1 MENLAV
7 IPFAILIGIVLGAL
21 GSGGAI
27 LALPILVYVAALPVR
42 QAIGV
47 SQFVVGSAAFVGTLL
62 QSRQGNICWRNAVTL
77 GLAGLPATALG
88 SWVAGQ
94 VQTSHLMLGFAII
107 ITLTGL
113 RILMN
118 PPAKPTGHFSLPIS
132 LLIGAIVGFLTG
144 LLGVGGGFLL
154 VPAMIA
160 YSGLGAR
167 QATATSLPVI
177 AVNSLAGAAQQHALW
192 EPVLNLALIFLGATL
207 VGTFIGLRLGR
218 AASELKLKQAL
229 GILLIVVG
237 LVVGVANV
245 RQI

>member
-21 GSGGAI
+21 GSGGSI

-47 SQFVVGSAAFVGTLL
+47 SQFVVGSAALVGTLL
-62 QSRQGNICWRNAVTL
+62 QSRQGNICWRNAITL
-77 GLAGLPATALG
+77 CLAGLPATVLG
-88 SWVAGQ
+88 TWVARQ
-94 VQTSHLMLGFAII
+94 VQSSHLMLGFAMIL
-107 ITLTGL
+107 TLTGL
-113 RILMN
+113 RILTN
-118 PPAKPTGHFSLPIS
+118 PTAKPTGYFSLPVS
-132 LLIGAIVGFLTG
+132 LWIGALVGFLTG
-144 LLGVGGGFLL
+144 ILGVGGGFLL

-160 YSGLGAR
+160 FSGLGAR

-177 AVNSLAGAAQQHALW
+177 AVNSLAGAVQNHALW
-192 EPVLNLALIFLGATL
+192 GAVLNLALIFLAGTL

>member
-42 QAIGV
+42 QAIAV
-47 SQFVVGSAAFVGTLL
+47 SQFVVGSAALVGTLL
-62 QSRQGNICWRNAVTL
+62 QSRQGNICWRNGVTL

-88 SWVAGQ
+88 AWFARQ
-94 VQTSHLMLGFAII
+94 VQPGHLMLGFAIV

-113 RILMN
+113 RILSN
-118 PPAKPTGHFSLPIS
+118 PTAKPPGHFSLPVS
-132 LLIGAIVGFLTG
+132 LLIGALVGCLTG
-144 LLGVGGGFLL
+144 MLGVGGGFLL

-160 YSGLGAR
+160 FSGLSAR
-167 QATATSLPVI
+167 QATATSLPII
-177 AVNSLAGAAQQHALW
+177 AVNSLAGAVQNHALW
-192 EPVLNLALIFLGATL
+192 GAVLNLALIFLAGTL

-229 GILLIVVG
+229 GVLLVVVG